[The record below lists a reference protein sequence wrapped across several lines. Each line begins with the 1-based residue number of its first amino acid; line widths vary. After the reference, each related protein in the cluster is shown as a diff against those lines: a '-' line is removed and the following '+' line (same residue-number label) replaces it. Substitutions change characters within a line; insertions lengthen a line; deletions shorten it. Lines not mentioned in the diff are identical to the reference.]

1 MKQNQP
7 AKCSRASWWCALI
20 FMAMAALIPPAQA
33 AFPATESSD
42 RLLDQIEPRI
52 KAIYERNEFAM
63 RSFMCAC

>member
-1 MKQNQP
+1 
-7 AKCSRASWWCALI
+7 
-20 FMAMAALIPPAQA
+20 MAMAALIRPAQA